1 MAKSSEIKCKKLHI
15 SRSSARSRSSTI
27 NGTSTF
33 CQELCHRILSQK
45 NDKDPAENIEENTLR
60 IIIKMTVIKG
70 KIFGRRFVEIRL
82 EGERIAGMSVRSS
95 NHDEQRLPDEALWI
109 TPGFIDIQVNGF
121 AGVDLNHA
129 NFRGDQLLGV
139 CRNLLTTGVTR
150 FCPTL
155 ITADLKQLA
164 RNIKEIQQ
172 ACQRHPLVRTMVLGI
187 HLEGPYLNPEDG
199 PRGAHPSAHVARP
212 DWGEFERLLLP
223 ADGRVRMVTVAPEV
237 PGGLA
242 FIQKASQSGLVVGIG
257 HCKPEAEI
265 IDQAVS
271 AGARISTHLGNGTH
285 KMLDRH
291 QNYLQKQLA
300 HDGLMASIICD
311 GTHLPDY
318 FVKNVVRAKGKSRVI
333 LITDAT
339 AASHAPAGRY
349 SLGNLEIEAD
359 ADGVLR
365 LAGTP
370 YFSGSTLTMARAIA
384 NCAAF
389 SGITLASAIKMV
401 TENPAVLF
409 DGISGKLETGQRAD
423 LVLFKAKRK
432 KIHIQRVYLAG
443 RLLYSAEEHA

>member
-1 MAKSSEIKCKKLHI
+1 
-15 SRSSARSRSSTI
+15 
-27 NGTSTF
+27 
-33 CQELCHRILSQK
+33 
-45 NDKDPAENIEENTLR
+45 
-60 IIIKMTVIKG
+60 MTVIKG
-70 KIFGRRFVEIRL
+70 KIDGELFVEIRL
-82 EGERIAGMSVRSS
+82 DGEHMAGISTGNSIHR
-95 NHDEQRLPDEALWI
+95 DLRLPDDDVRI

-121 AGVDLNHA
+121 AGVDFNHA
-129 NFRGDQLLGV
+129 NFRGDDLVGV

-155 ITADLKQLA
+155 ITADHKQLA
-164 RNIKEIQQ
+164 RNIKEIRRT
-172 ACQRHPLVRTMVLGI
+172 CEKHLLVRKMVLGI
-187 HLEGPYLNPEDG
+187 HLEGPYINPEDG
-199 PRGAHPSAHVARP
+199 PRGAHPRAQVVRP
-212 DWGEFERLLLP
+212 DWDEFERLLVM
-223 ADGRVRMVTVAPEV
+223 GKGWVRMVTVAPEM

-257 HCKPEAEI
+257 HCNPEPDI
-265 IDQAVS
+265 VDQAVG

-285 KMLDRH
+285 QMLDRH

-318 FVKNVVRAKGKSRVI
+318 FVKNVVRAKEKSRIV

-339 AASHAPAGRY
+339 AASQAPAGRY
-349 SLGNLEIEAD
+349 PLGDLEIEAD
-359 ADGVLR
+359 DDGVLR

-370 YFSGSTLTMARAIA
+370 YFSGSTLTMDRAIA

-389 SGITLASAIKMV
+389 TGITLASSIKLA
-401 TENPAVLF
+401 TENPAGLF

-423 LVLFKAKRK
+423 LVLYRTKGK

-443 RLLYSAEEHA
+443 RLLYSAEGKT

>member
-1 MAKSSEIKCKKLHI
+1 
-15 SRSSARSRSSTI
+15 
-27 NGTSTF
+27 
-33 CQELCHRILSQK
+33 
-45 NDKDPAENIEENTLR
+45 
-60 IIIKMTVIKG
+60 MTVIKS
-70 KIFGRRFVEIRL
+70 KIAGVGDVEIRL
-82 EGERIAGMSVRSS
+82 AGKRIAGITSVNS
-95 NHDEQRLPDEALWI
+95 NHDDQRLPGDDLRIA
-109 TPGFIDIQVNGF
+109 PGFIDIQVNGF

-129 NFRGDQLLGV
+129 NFRGDELVAV

-155 ITADLKQLA
+155 ITANHKQLA
-164 RNIKEIQQ
+164 RNIREIRR
-172 ACQRHPLVRTMVLGI
+172 ACERHWLVRKMVLGI
-187 HLEGPYLNPEDG
+187 HLEGPYINPEDG
-199 PRGAHPSAHVARP
+199 NRGAHPRTYITHP
-212 DWGEFERLLLP
+212 DWGEFERLLLS
-223 ADGRVRMVTVAPEV
+223 GNGLVRMVTVAPEV

-257 HCKPEAEI
+257 HCKPKPEI
-265 IDQAVS
+265 IDQAVR

-285 KMLDRH
+285 QMLDRH

-318 FVKNVVRAKGKSRVI
+318 FVKNVVRAKGKSRII

-349 SLGNLEIEAD
+349 SLGDLEIETGD
-359 ADGVLR
+359 DGVLR

-370 YFSGSTLTMARAIA
+370 YFTGSTLTMEKAVA

-389 SGITLASAIKMV
+389 TGITLASAIKFA
-401 TENPAVLF
+401 TENPAGLF

-423 LVLFKAKRK
+423 LVLFRAKRK
-432 KIHIQRVYLAG
+432 KIHILRVYLAG
-443 RLLYSAEEHA
+443 RLLYSAEENA